1 MALGT
6 LGTNANTSLVALTI
20 TPGVT
25 AAADLASM
33 QLGVSSDALV
43 ASNAAAQAYG
53 GGVLTTGNT
62 HSNTTLD
69 TIASMTRLQAGM
81 FVMGAGIVPGT
92 TLVSVNVAGSSAVL
106 SQAATATA
114 NTVRLIFVPQS
125 NPGAINFEGQL
136 FIPRRGVLQLLPGD
150 VVALDNT
157 GWPILVSAASIAY
170 AGSVWHKV

>member
-25 AAADLASM
+25 AAADLASIQM
-33 QLGVSSDALV
+33 GISSDALV
-43 ASNAAAQAYG
+43 GANAPAQAYG
-53 GGVLTTGNT
+53 GGVLTTA
-62 HSNTTLD
+62 TTNSD
-69 TIASMTRLQAGM
+69 TSLASIGSMTRIQPGM

-92 TLVSVNVAGSSAVL
+92 TVVSVNVGGSSAVL
-106 SQAATATA
+106 SQATTASA
-114 NTVRLIFVPQS
+114 AGVRLIFVPHS
-125 NPGAINFEGQL
+125 NPGAVNFEGQL